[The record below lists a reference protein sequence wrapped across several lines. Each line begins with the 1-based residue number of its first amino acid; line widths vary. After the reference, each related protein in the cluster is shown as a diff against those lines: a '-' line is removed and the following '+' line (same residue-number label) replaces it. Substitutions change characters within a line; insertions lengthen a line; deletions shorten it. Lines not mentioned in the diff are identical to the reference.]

1 MCSSNI
7 LLGLL
12 SRLADKQCSK
22 SLLSSSPPNSTADID
37 RDKLEQKDVFSF
49 FCNFE
54 KTAVWQN
61 YIIKWKAKRRV
72 TSASLIICYKFIMKL
87 RRLLECKI
95 LNKKNRL
102 PEFEV
107 DQADR
112 MISELHIHSTTSKQ
126 PEYRRNFFISEL
138 FQEVIIFRLI
148 ILHIRLGVRRS
159 NKIITRFNKKRDVG
173 APRGTAAVKA
183 LIKYFPAPHSQSSAR

>member
-1 MCSSNI
+1 M
-7 LLGLL
+7 
-12 SRLADKQCSK
+12 
-22 SLLSSSPPNSTADID
+22 
-37 RDKLEQKDVFSF
+37 
-49 FCNFE
+49 
-54 KTAVWQN
+54 
-61 YIIKWKAKRRV
+61 

-112 MISELHIHSTTSKQ
+112 MISELRLHSTTWKQ
-126 PEYRRNFFISEL
+126 PECRRNFFISEL

-159 NKIITRFNKKRDVG
+159 NKTITKFNKKKERCWRAARNCGSEGTHKVFSCPSLPEFCALKLIFFLSLNSFD
-173 APRGTAAVKA
+173 PRKRFRRKGRTT
-183 LIKYFPAPHSQSSAR
+183 LSQG

>member
-1 MCSSNI
+1 
-7 LLGLL
+7 
-12 SRLADKQCSK
+12 
-22 SLLSSSPPNSTADID
+22 
-37 RDKLEQKDVFSF
+37 
-49 FCNFE
+49 
-54 KTAVWQN
+54 
-61 YIIKWKAKRRV
+61 
-72 TSASLIICYKFIMKL
+72 MKL

-112 MISELHIHSTTSKQ
+112 MISELYIHSTTWKQ

-138 FQEVIIFRLI
+138 YQEVIIFRLI

-159 NKIITRFNKKRDVG
+159 NKIITKFNKKKRDVG
-173 APRGTAAVKA
+173 APRGTAGVKA

>member
-12 SRLADKQCSK
+12 CRLADKQCSK

-37 RDKLEQKDVFSF
+37 PDKLEQKDVFSF
-49 FCNFE
+49 FVILKKLLFDE
-54 KTAVWQN
+54 
-61 YIIKWKAKRRV
+61 KRRV
-72 TSASLIICYKFIMKL
+72 TSASLTICYKFIMKL

-112 MISELHIHSTTSKQ
+112 MISELHIHSTTKKQ
-126 PEYRRNFFISEL
+126 PECRRNFFISEL

-148 ILHIRLGVRRS
+148 IFHIRLGVRRS
-159 NKIITRFNKKRDVG
+159 NKIITKFN
-173 APRGTAAVKA
+173 
-183 LIKYFPAPHSQSSAR
+183 

>member
-1 MCSSNI
+1 
-7 LLGLL
+7 
-12 SRLADKQCSK
+12 
-22 SLLSSSPPNSTADID
+22 
-37 RDKLEQKDVFSF
+37 
-49 FCNFE
+49 
-54 KTAVWQN
+54 
-61 YIIKWKAKRRV
+61 
-72 TSASLIICYKFIMKL
+72 MKL

-112 MISELHIHSTTSKQ
+112 MISELHIHSTTWKQ
-126 PEYRRNFFISEL
+126 PECRRNFFISEL

-159 NKIITRFNKKRDVG
+159 NKIITKFNKKKKRCWRAARNCG
-173 APRGTAAVKA
+173 SEGTHKVFSCPSLPEFCALTLISFFCHWIFLIHVTDFAEKEGLLLVKVRCS
-183 LIKYFPAPHSQSSAR
+183 LCWVRFVFR

>member
-22 SLLSSSPPNSTADID
+22 ALLSSSPPNSTADID

-49 FCNFE
+49 FVIL
-54 KTAVWQN
+54 KKLVWQN

-95 LNKKNRL
+95 LNKKNRP

-112 MISELHIHSTTSKQ
+112 MISELHIHSTTWKQ
-126 PEYRRNFFISEL
+126 PECRRNFFISEL

-148 ILHIRLGVRRS
+148 ILHVRLGVRRS
-159 NKIITRFNKKRDVG
+159 NKIITKFN
-173 APRGTAAVKA
+173 
-183 LIKYFPAPHSQSSAR
+183 